1 MAAKEEQLIEAVL
14 RVRQAG
20 AETVAAC
27 HTALL
32 PEFADLTIA
41 QVKKANSKAREGA

>member
-14 RVRQAG
+14 RVRQPG
-20 AETVAAC
+20 AE
-27 HTALL
+27 ALL